1 MTPEERELWTLVAR
15 RLEKGAD
22 KAAVDAEIW
31 DRFGETWAVMFT
43 DLSGFSR
50 RVAEFGII
58 HFLQI
63 ILEQRDLLLPI
74 VKAHGGFLIKEEAD
88 SFLLRF
94 PTAHQALDAALAMQ
108 AACAK
113 HNASKAPEDQVL
125 LCLGIGHGKVLRIGE
140 FELYGQEV
148 NAASKLGEDTAKANE
163 ILLTEAARL
172 ALADRSLPLE
182 DLHLEAG
189 GSPRNWKLLYQS

>member
-1 MTPEERELWTLVAR
+1 MTPEERELWSLVAR
-15 RLEKGAD
+15 RLQPDAD
-22 KAAVDAEIW
+22 KRSVDEAIW
-31 DRFGETWAVMFT
+31 NRFGETWAVMFT

-63 ILEQRDLLLPI
+63 ILEQRDLLLP
-74 VKAHGGFLIKEEAD
+74 VVRAHGGVVVKEEAD

-94 PTAHQALDAALAMQ
+94 PSAHQALDAALAMQ
-108 AACAK
+108 RACQA
-113 HNASKAPEDQVL
+113 HNADKAAEDQVL
-125 LCLGIGHGKVLRIGE
+125 LCLGIGHGRVLRIGE
-140 FELYGQEV
+140 HELYGQEV

-172 ALADRSLPLE
+172 ALVDRELILE
-182 DLHLEAG
+182 DLELEAG
-189 GSPRNWKLLYQS
+189 GSPRNWRLRYID